1 MKRLITI
8 IVVLLAVYA
17 GDARSIRNSSLR
29 RDHIDKR
36 QSAPYYPPP
45 GDNWQRKQPDEVGM
59 DANLLEQAVAY
70 AKTQESHVPRDFSTQ
85 VETFGTLL
93 GPLPKERAATNGLI
107 LRHGYIV
114 AEWGDTKRPD
124 LTYSIAKSFLST
136 LLGLA
141 VYRGLIASIND
152 PVRKYV
158 HDGGYDSPH
167 NAKIT

>member
-1 MKRLITI
+1 
-8 IVVLLAVYA
+8 LLALYS
-17 GDARSIRNSSLR
+17 GDAWPIQKQSLR
-29 RDHIDKR
+29 REPLIKR
-36 QSAPYYPPP
+36 QSSPYYPPP
-45 GDNWQRKQPDEVGM
+45 GDNWQRKKPDEEGM
-59 DANLLEQAVAY
+59 DDGLLEQAVAY

-85 VETFGTLL
+85 IKTFGALL
-93 GPLPKERAATNGLI
+93 GPFPKERAATNGLI